1 MDVVV
6 EDDDTDHDA
15 KTEHDRL
22 LITELGSVVT
32 EITGRLEIYVWKP
45 SGIYQF
51 VVI

>member
-1 MDVVV
+1 MDVVIKNNNA
-6 EDDDTDHDA
+6 DHGA